1 MPDQKDQLPVE
12 TTAENQITSPNAGT
26 SEKRTET
33 DRLVKKNWFF
43 GLFQH
48 PEVGPL
54 GVMILLLLAL
64 GFFSI
69 PVGVDSWNPFAGEG
83 FNALG
88 IRNNTRLVAQLGII
102 ALGAGLLIIAG
113 EFDLSIGSMVGFSGM
128 CMAIILKW
136 GFHISVPILTN
147 TPDGMSLDWVRIFSI
162 TQVDPWLA
170 LGITLCFTL
179 FFGWLIGYIVV
190 KTGMASFIVSLS
202 FLFFLRGLTEVCFR
216 AFNKAPDQSAGSTQ
230 VSGLPDI
237 KNMVELPGY
246 GEIERSKVAV
256 LPQEEIHKIY
266 QSLSPTEIESFTQ
279 KISFSN
285 ATVAETRSVLLH
297 QKTLDSLSRD
307 IENAQQSGNTKLLE
321 TLKTR
326 LGENADVVAIPPNPV
341 REVDVVKEYVETL
354 STLNPTADLL
364 GGNILE
370 GLFDW
375 FYEIGWNV
383 NNYGRQFAPGLYS
396 SVLVWAVIALLAYIV
411 LSKTQA
417 GNWIYSTGG
426 DLNAAKANGVPTN
439 KVKIS
444 LFVFSAFCATIF
456 AATQVFETNTS
467 DAAKGNL
474 KELEA
479 IAAAVIGGV
488 VLTGGFGTVM
498 GIVLGAVI
506 FGIAR
511 EAFFYIP
518 YVDGSFYRVFLGFI
532 LLTAALTN
540 EKIRKRLTGGK

>member
-1 MPDQKDQLPVE
+1 MSDQTDPLPAE
-12 TTAENQITSPNAGT
+12 TPEENQSSSPASVS

-43 GLFQH
+43 ALFQN
-48 PEVGPL
+48 PEVGPF

-69 PVGVDSWNPFAGEG
+69 PESVDSYNPFAGAG

-88 IRNNTRLVAQLGII
+88 IRNNTRLIAQLGII

-128 CMAIILKW
+128 CMAIIMKW
-136 GFHISVPILTN
+136 GFHISVPIISN
-147 TPDGMSLDWVRIFSI
+147 TAEGYGLDWVRIISI
-162 TQVDPWLA
+162 TQVDPWMALA
-170 LGITLCFTL
+170 ITLCFTL

-216 AFNKAPDQSAGSTQ
+216 AFNKPPDQTSGSTQ
-230 VSGLPDI
+230 VSGLPDA

-246 GEIERSKVAV
+246 GEIERSKVSV
-256 LPQEEIHKIY
+256 LPQDVIHKIY
-266 QSLSPTEIESFTQ
+266 NSLSPEEVEGFSQ
-279 KISFSN
+279 RVSFSN
-285 ATVAETRSVLLH
+285 ASVAEFKSVMLH
-297 QKTLDSLSRD
+297 QKTLETLNRD
-307 IENAQQSGNTKLLE
+307 IGFAQESGNTKLLE
-321 TLKTR
+321 TLHER
-326 LGENADVVAIPPNPV
+326 VAENAEIVLISPNPV

-354 STLNPTADLL
+354 SSLNPTADLL

-370 GLFDW
+370 GLFNW

-383 NNYGRQFAPGLYS
+383 NNYGKQFAPGLYS
-396 SVLVWAVIALLAYIV
+396 SVLVWGVLAFLAYIV

-444 LFVFSAFCATIF
+444 LFIFSAFCATIF

-479 IAAAVIGGV
+479 IAAAVIGGI
-488 VLTGGFGTVM
+488 VLTGGFGTVL

-540 EKIRKRLTGGK
+540 ENIRKRLTGGL

>member
-1 MPDQKDQLPVE
+1 M
-12 TTAENQITSPNAGT
+12 
-26 SEKRTET
+26 
-33 DRLVKKNWFF
+33 
-43 GLFQH
+43 
-48 PEVGPL
+48 
-54 GVMILLLLAL
+54 
-64 GFFSI
+64 
-69 PVGVDSWNPFAGEG
+69 
-83 FNALG
+83 
-88 IRNNTRLVAQLGII
+88 
-102 ALGAGLLIIAG
+102 
-113 EFDLSIGSMVGFSGM
+113 
-128 CMAIILKW
+128 
-136 GFHISVPILTN
+136 
-147 TPDGMSLDWVRIFSI
+147 
-162 TQVDPWLA
+162 A

-179 FFGWLIGYIVV
+179 FFGWLIGFIVV

-202 FLFFLRGLTEVCFR
+202 FLFFLRGLTEVCYR
-216 AFNKAPDQSAGSTQ
+216 AFNKAPDQTSGSTQ

-237 KNMVELPGY
+237 KNIVELPGY

-256 LPQEEIHKIY
+256 LPKAEIQKIY
-266 QSLSPTEIESFTQ
+266 NSLSPEEVSSFSE
-279 KISFSN
+279 KISYSN
-285 ATVAETRSVLLH
+285 FMMAENKTRMVH
-297 QKTLDSLSRD
+297 QKTLESLGRD
-307 IENAQQSGNTKLLE
+307 IEHAQQSGNTQLLE
-321 TLKTR
+321 TLQTR
-326 LGENADVVAIPPNPV
+326 LAEHANPIPVPPAPV
-341 REVDVVKEYVETL
+341 RELDVVKEYVETL
-354 STLNPTADLL
+354 PSLNPVADFL
-364 GGNILE
+364 GGNILQ

-375 FYEIGWNV
+375 FYEIGWNI

-396 SVLVWAVIALLAYIV
+396 SVLIWVIIALVAYVV

-426 DLNAAKANGVPTN
+426 DLNAAKANGVPTG

-444 LFVFSAFCATIF
+444 LFVFSAFCATMF

-488 VLTGGFGTVM
+488 VLTGGFGTIA

-518 YVDGSFYRVFLGFI
+518 FVDGSFYRVFLGFV

-540 EKIRKRLTGGK
+540 ENIRKRITGGI

>member
-1 MPDQKDQLPVE
+1 MPDQKYQLPAE
-12 TTAENQITSPNAGT
+12 TTAENQISSPSAGT

-43 GLFQH
+43 ALFQH
-48 PEVGPL
+48 PEVGPF

-69 PVGVDSWNPFAGEG
+69 PIGVDSWNPFVGEG

-113 EFDLSIGSMVGFSGM
+113 EFDLSIGSMAGFSGM

-179 FFGWLIGYIVV
+179 SFGWLIGYIVV

-216 AFNKAPDQSAGSTQ
+216 AFNKAPDQSSGSTQ

-256 LPQEEIHKIY
+256 LSQEEIHKIY

-307 IENAQQSGNTKLLE
+307 FENAQQSGNTKLLE

-326 LGENADVVAIPPNPV
+326 LVENADVVAIPPNPV